1 MVVSDEE
8 EGPAGQGIVL
18 SRRRLLYL
26 SAVALAGGASVA
38 LLPRG
43 PEPSPRWEAAPCQRH
58 PSIDPWRQLNSDPF
72 SLLIFG

>member
-8 EGPAGQGIVL
+8 EGPAGQGVVL

-26 SAVALAGGASVA
+26 SAAALVGGASVA

-43 PEPSPRWEAAPCQRH
+43 PEPSPRWEAAPGGPAGMAGPRVAVRH
-58 PSIDPWRQLNSDPF
+58 PVSRAVNA
-72 SLLIFG
+72 

>member
-1 MVVSDEE
+1 MSDEE
-8 EGPAGQGIVL
+8 QEPAGQGIVL

-43 PEPSPRWEAAPCQRH
+43 PEPSPRWEAAPGGPAGMAGPRVAVRQ
-58 PSIDPWRQLNSDPF
+58 PSVACR
-72 SLLIFG
+72 